1 MMKAVGRLCFIYS
14 ILLVF
19 THAINKPI
27 EEQLYVIQDFENL
40 ILQQD
45 EIVKFNVKNFISGSF
60 LSFNGEMSKI
70 GSNETM
76 KLDGKLIK
84 ITEPYDEI
92 ASLEFNCD
100 EYTNPL
106 HDSSV
111 LITDQSKE
119 YRKRTYLFFINE

>member
-1 MMKAVGRLCFIYS
+1 MD
-14 ILLVF
+14 
-19 THAINKPI
+19 
-27 EEQLYVIQDFENL
+27 DFENL

-45 EIVKFNVKNFISGSF
+45 EVIKFNVKKYISGSF
-60 LSFNGEMSKI
+60 LAFNGKMNKI
-70 GSNETM
+70 DSNETM

-84 ITEPYDEI
+84 ITEPFVEI
-92 ASLEFNCD
+92 ATMEFNCD

-111 LITDQSKE
+111 LITDQTKE